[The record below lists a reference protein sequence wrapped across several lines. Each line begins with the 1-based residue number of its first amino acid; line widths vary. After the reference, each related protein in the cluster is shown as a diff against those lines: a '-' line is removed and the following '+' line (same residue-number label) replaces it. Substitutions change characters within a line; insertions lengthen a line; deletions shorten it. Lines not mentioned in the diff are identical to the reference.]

1 MIKGQDI
8 VVLAALMDSLRQ
20 KDTYAELGAHVCLSA
35 SETHAAVNRLI
46 DAALITA
53 DHRALKRNALEF
65 LAHGIRYAFPL
76 RPGGVMAKGL
86 PTAYAAPV
94 AEGQF
99 ATTGICPV
107 WSWTGGGVYGQSV
120 EPLYRTAPE
129 AAANDRGLYD
139 RLALIDMLRG
149 GRLRERLFAQN
160 KLEEM
165 IA

>member
-8 VVLAALMDSLRQ
+8 VVLAALMDSRRQ
-20 KDTYAELGAHVCLSA
+20 NDTYAELGVRVCLSA
-35 SETHAAVNRLI
+35 SETHAAVNRLLN
-46 DAALITA
+46 AVLITA
-53 DHRALKRNALEF
+53 SRRALWRNAMEF
-65 LAHGIRYAFPL
+65 LVHGIRYTFPL
-76 RPGGVMAKGL
+76 RSAGAMARGL

-94 AEGQF
+94 AEGRF
-99 ATTGICPV
+99 AATGICPV
-107 WSWTGGGVYGQSV
+107 WSWNGGSMYGQPV

-149 GRLRERLFAQN
+149 GRLRERLFAQK